1 MRYNKVR
8 KILLFLSLFV
18 GISAICGSICMF
30 ISPSGKLLQMD
41 NLLSYFKVLPL
52 SGILFQNYIF
62 AGISLLI
69 VNGLSNLIAS
79 YLLIKNKKSGIILG
93 MIFGVTLMLWITIQ
107 FIILPF
113 NMLSLSFFIIGLIQ
127 FIFGYMTYVFWMQE
141 NFKFDINEYKN
152 IEKKNNIL
160 AAKTKK

>member
-1 MRYNKVR
+1 
-8 KILLFLSLFV
+8 
-18 GISAICGSICMF
+18 MF

-79 YLLIKNKKSGIILG
+79 YLLIKNKKRGIILG

-127 FIFGYMTYVFWMQE
+127 FIF
-141 NFKFDINEYKN
+141 
-152 IEKKNNIL
+152 
-160 AAKTKK
+160 